1 MIIVAVIIAI
11 FIVVLI
17 VFIINI
23 IVIFLVIIIM
33 VAFRGTHIHQ
43 RRMDEG
49 MANIRTCIP
58 NIGDE
63 QVEAWCEDFLNYVQQ
78 FWLDGQFPRYNFI
91 LITFKATFLQPGLS
105 GTTGT
110 GWKITMPP
118 TTSAREK
125 ITV

>member
-1 MIIVAVIIAI
+1 MITVAVVIAI
-11 FIVVLI
+11 I
-17 VFIINI
+17 
-23 IVIFLVIIIM
+23 IFLVIIII
-33 VAFRGTHIHQ
+33 VAICWTHILQ

-49 MANIRTCIP
+49 MANIRTYIP
-58 NIGDE
+58 NIGDK

-91 LITFKATFLQPGLS
+91 SITIQATFLQPGLS

>member
-1 MIIVAVIIAI
+1 MISVAVIITI

-23 IVIFLVIIIM
+23 IVIFVVI

-43 RRMDEG
+43 CRMDEG
-49 MANIRTCIP
+49 MANIRTYIP

-91 LITFKATFLQPGLS
+91 SITIKATFLQPGLS